1 MPAKSTTPGLGAVAC
16 TPYGGALPSDHVSS
30 MTLTETQ
37 MRLPCGQWN
46 SFATSTSLTS
56 LTEDG
61 AAGRERDD
69 FWSSHHP
76 LSLAPLDPRIRN
88 DLGPSFDL
96 GAHAFILEIGRQC
109 LRDESDLAEFCFHV
123 LLRQNLGRGL
133 ANHLEGGVRCAR
145 GRIKRVPRRN
155 LEVRHACLGHG
166 RNIRKLIETRGA
178 C

>member
-1 MPAKSTTPGLGAVAC
+1 MPARSTTPGLGAVAC

-69 FWSSHHP
+69 FWSSRHP

-96 GAHAFILEIGRQC
+96 KERMRLSWRSGGNACATNPISRNFPFTSSCDRISVVAWRTTSRAASGARA
-109 LRDESDLAEFCFHV
+109 
-123 LLRQNLGRGL
+123 
-133 ANHLEGGVRCAR
+133 
-145 GRIKRVPRRN
+145 
-155 LEVRHACLGHG
+155 
-166 RNIRKLIETRGA
+166 GA
-178 C
+178 